1 MGNECQILE
10 GIIVGT
16 AGGGAAGLIILFF
29 QYVKIK
35 CVEFCDKERVYDWL
49 LKNTAD
55 EDNKRFKTTRSIASW
70 NNLTEDRV
78 RYICSID
85 ERIYLSTGEKEDV
98 WGVYEVSGRSL

>member
-1 MGNECQILE
+1 MGNEFQIVE
-10 GIIVGT
+10 GVIVGT
-16 AGGGAAGLIILFF
+16 AGGGAAGLIILFV

-35 CVEFCDKERVYDWL
+35 CVERCHKERVYEWL

-55 EDNKRFKTTRSIASW
+55 EDKKRFKTTRSIASW

-98 WGVYEVSGRSL
+98 WGVYGVSGRSL